1 MKLHRISSIS
11 LLWKILLSTSIAIT
25 ALFALTAWIVQEQG
39 ARIASLGLEQE
50 VRGSLRA
57 YDSLWK
63 SRADQLATISLILSR
78 MPDVRAAFSTGDRA
92 TIRDT
97 AGEIWGKIS
106 QSNAIFMVTDPHG
119 LVLASL
125 GGSTEVDV
133 HELPIVQIA
142 AVHFPQQ
149 ATGFLPQNGRLYQIV
164 VTPVYVAA
172 AQGSALLN
180 VLVAGYA
187 IDEQL
192 AQQLKEATGGSDFV
206 FASQGQVIA
215 TTLDLAAARRLPP
228 AAPNHNLLQQIS
240 IGDSAYVELVNPL
253 VDLQGRPVGEIRI
266 FRSFDAAR
274 RRIAML
280 RENIIVIWL
289 LAVLAGL
296 ALTYALARRILKPV
310 QALDRAAAEI
320 SKRNYDVHLPIQSE
334 DELGRLAATF
344 NEMCSSIRS
353 AREELIRQERIGT
366 IGRLSTSIIHDL
378 RNPLAAIYGG
388 AEMLVDDVLS
398 REQVRRL
405 ANNIYR
411 SSRRVQQLL
420 QELADVTRGRRQ
432 SPEPCMLHEV
442 IGAACNSLA
451 SDAQLHKV
459 SVRVEVPED
468 IGVSL
473 ERSPMERV
481 FENLIGNAIEA
492 MPEGGTIQISAERNG
507 SEVTVTVEDTGPG
520 IPAIIAPQLF
530 QPFVTAGKKTG
541 MGLGLAFSRQTVVD
555 HGGDMWVDAQQK
567 KGARFVLRLPL

>member
-1 MKLHRISSIS
+1 MRPRNIRSIS
-11 LLWKILLSTSIAIT
+11 LLWKILFSTSIAIT
-25 ALFALTAWIVQEQG
+25 ALFALTAWIVQDQG
-39 ARIASLGLEQE
+39 ARIATLGLEQE

-97 AGEIWGKIS
+97 AGEVWSKIS
-106 QSNAIFMVTDPHG
+106 QPNAIFMVTDPHG
-119 LVLASL
+119 VVLASL
-125 GGSTEVDV
+125 GGSAEADV
-133 HELPIVQIA
+133 HELPIVQVA
-142 AVHFPQQ
+142 AANFPQQ
-149 ATGFLPQNGRLYQIV
+149 ATGFLPQNGRLYQIA

-187 IDEQL
+187 VDEEL
-192 AQQLKEATGGSDFV
+192 AQRLKEATGGSDFV
-206 FASQGQVIA
+206 FASQGQIIA
-215 TTLDLAAARRLPP
+215 STLDRAAALRLPP
-228 AAPNHNLLQQIS
+228 AGGHHNRLEQVS
-240 IGDSAYVELVNPL
+240 IGDAAYVELANPL
-253 VDLQGRPVGEIRI
+253 VDLKGSAVGEIRI
-266 FRSFDAAR
+266 LRSFDAAR
-274 RRIAML
+274 RRVAML

-296 ALTYALARRILKPV
+296 GLTFALARRILKPV
-310 QALDRAAAEI
+310 QALDLAATQI
-320 SKRNYDVHLPIQSE
+320 SMRNYDAHLPIQSD
-334 DELGRLAATF
+334 DELGRLAKTF
-344 NEMCSSIRS
+344 NEMCASIRS

-388 AEMLVDDVLS
+388 AEMLVDSELS
-398 REQVRRL
+398 RDQVRRL

-432 SPEPCMLHEV
+432 GAEPCWLHEV
-442 IGAACNSLA
+442 VDAARNSLA
-451 SDAQLHKV
+451 NDAQLHKV
-459 SVRVEVPED
+459 AVQVDVPGD

-481 FENLIGNAIEA
+481 FENLIANAIEA
-492 MPEGGTIQISAERNG
+492 MPDGGTIEIKAQRNG
-507 SEVTVTVEDTGPG
+507 SFVTVTVEDTGPG
-520 IPAIIAPQLF
+520 IPAAIAPQLF

-555 HGGDMWVDAQQK
+555 HGGDMWVDQAEKQ
-567 KGARFVLRLPL
+567 GARFVLRLPL